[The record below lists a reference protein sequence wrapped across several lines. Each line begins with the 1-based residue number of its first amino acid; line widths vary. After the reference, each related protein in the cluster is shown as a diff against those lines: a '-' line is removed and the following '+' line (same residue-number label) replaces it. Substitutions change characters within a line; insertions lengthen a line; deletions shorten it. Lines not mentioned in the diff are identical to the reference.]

1 MTGRPPRRPDSA
13 QLSDTSLAER
23 AQKLRSEGYSYTL
36 IQRELG
42 IPYLE
47 ARELAAS
54 YDARHGK
61 PKRVVRKLPE
71 HPSDDR
77 PIPIPVRELRNHSAR
92 ILRQVEKGQRFLVTV
107 TGRTVA
113 ELNPVQTRP
122 YFVPR
127 HVVERIIRE
136 APLDPGFFDDIKD
149 LRDQRVDEV

>member
-1 MTGRPPRRPDSA
+1 MAGRPPSPPNPSEPSGA
-13 QLSDTSLAER
+13 SLAER
-23 AQKLRSEGYSYTL
+23 AQKLRSEGYSYAL

-54 YDARHGK
+54 YDAQHGK
-61 PKRVVRKLPE
+61 PKRVLRKLPE
-71 HPSDDR
+71 HSSDDR

-92 ILRQVEKGQRFLVTV
+92 ILRQVEKGQRFLITV

-113 ELNPVQTRP
+113 ELNPVQTRS

-127 HVVERIIRE
+127 YVVERIIRE
-136 APLDPGFFDDIKD
+136 APLDAGFFDDIKD